1 MSLGVGFVQQLQVVV
16 ELVTRVMSLPAVIE
30 PFLVVWWSQMIVAP

>member
-16 ELVTRVMSLPAVIE
+16 ELVTRVMLLPAVSE